1 MKSEIKRLN
10 SELSDHSY
18 IQKGE
23 VLSEK
28 LQKKVFDYVD
38 SVKMDIHNDGKI
50 GSIVMNC
57 NPFTLGH
64 QYLIEYAAKQVDY
77 LYVFVVEENR
87 SYFSFEE
94 RLELVRKG
102 TAHLD
107 NVHVVPSG
115 EWVLSFSTLPTYFE
129 KEKFQEEKVD
139 ARMDLEIFVRYVA
152 PALGITKRFVGEEPT
167 DKVTKQYNEQM
178 RHILSEFDIE
188 FEEVPRKEVNGQVI
202 SASVVRK
209 YLEEGRFD
217 ELKTLVPTS
226 TFETL
231 VNRDKIHNSYKS

>member
-1 MKSEIKRLN
+1 M
-10 SELSDHSY
+10 
-18 IQKGE
+18 QKGE
-23 VLSEK
+23 ILSDE
-28 LQKKVFDYVD
+28 LQKKVFDYAD
-38 SVKMDIHNDGKI
+38 SVRIDIQDECRI

-64 QYLIEYAAKQVDY
+64 QYLIEYASKKVDH

-94 RLELVRKG
+94 RMELVKKG

-115 EWVLSFSTLPTYFE
+115 EWVLSFKTLPMYFE
-129 KEKFQEEKVD
+129 KATFQEEKVD
-139 ARMDLEIFVRYVA
+139 AQTDLEIFARYVA

-178 RHILSEFDIE
+178 RRVCSDFDIE
-188 FEEVPRKEVNGQVI
+188 FEEIPRKEVDGIIV

-209 YLEEGRFD
+209 YLEEKRFD
-217 ELKTLVPTS
+217 ELKKFVPES
-226 TFETL
+226 TFEAL
-231 VNRDKIHNSYKS
+231 INRK